1 MFKPIISSD
10 SHVCEPPDL
19 FIDRIDK
26 KYLDDAPRVVNDPKR
41 GDVYEIKGLK
51 KAIPL
56 SLVSAAGQ
64 PPEKLSAKGARFEN
78 LHKGGWDTAARLLDQ
93 DKDGI
98 YAEVIYPSVGME
110 ICNLADH
117 DYKKACMD
125 AYNLWIAE
133 FCDPAPDRLIGLGQT
148 PIRSIDEAIDDFRKI
163 KDLGL
168 KGVMLPGMPAIPNV
182 DYDHVMF
189 DPLWQAAI
197 DLDLPLSFHIL
208 TSGEMKGMSFRGSS
222 INSGYAIIRAN
233 QDIMSMFVN
242 SGVFM
247 RNPDLKIVCVE
258 ADAGWVPHF
267 VYRLDHTYNRHRFR
281 LRGAELDKMPSEYF
295 LENIYLTFQDDI
307 VAFTM
312 MDKMNPARIMW
323 ANDFPHSDSTWPWSQ
338 DLLQKYVA
346 PLPQKQ
352 QDMLLHDNVAELY
365 KLDIAS

>member
-19 FIDRIDK
+19 FTARIDK
-26 KYLDDAPRVVNDPKR
+26 KYLDDAPRIINDPKR
-41 GDVYEIKGLK
+41 GDVYTIKGLK
-51 KAIPL
+51 KQIPL
-56 SLVSAAGQ
+56 SLVSAAGL
-64 PPEKLSAKGARFEN
+64 PPEKLAAKGAKFEN
-78 LHKGGWDTAARLLDQ
+78 LHKGGWDPTARLLDQ

-98 YAEVIYPSVGME
+98 AAEVIYPSVGME
-110 ICNLADH
+110 VCNLKDH

-125 AYNLWIAE
+125 AYNLWITE

-148 PIRSIDEAIDDFRKI
+148 PIRSISEAIEDLQKI

-168 KGVMLPGMPAIPNV
+168 KGVMLPGRPAMEDI
-182 DYDHVMF
+182 DYDDPIF
-189 DPLWQAAI
+189 DDLWQAAI
-197 DLDLPLSFHIL
+197 DLELPLSFHIL
-208 TSGEMKGMSFRGSS
+208 TSNEGKHMQFRGTS

-233 QDIMSMFVN
+233 QDIMSMFVT
-242 SGVFM
+242 SGIFM
-247 RNPDLKIVCVE
+247 RNPKLKIVCVE

-267 VYRLDHTYNRHRFR
+267 IYRMDHTYNRHRFR

-312 MDKMNPARIMW
+312 LDAMNPRRIMW

-338 DLLQKYVA
+338 DLLKKYVA
-346 PLPQKQ
+346 PLPQEQ

-365 KLDIAS
+365 NLNIG

>member
-10 SHVCEPPDL
+10 SHVCEPPGT
-19 FIDRIDK
+19 FVDRIDK
-26 KYLDDAPRVVNDPKR
+26 KFLDVAPRVVHDPKR
-41 GDVYEIKGLK
+41 GDIFDIKGIK

-56 SLVSAAGQ
+56 SLISAAGI
-64 PPEKLSAKGARFEN
+64 PPEKLSTKGAKVED
-78 LHKGGWDTAARLLDQ
+78 LHKGGWDPAARLLDQ

-98 YAEVIYPSVGME
+98 SAEVIYPSVGME
-110 ICNLADH
+110 ICNLTDH

-125 AYNLWIAE
+125 AYNLWITE

-148 PIRSIDEAIDDFRKI
+148 PIRSIDEGIEDLRKI
-163 KDLGL
+163 KALGL
-168 KGVMLPGMPAIPNV
+168 KGVMLPGRPAIPDV
-182 DYDHVMF
+182 DYDHEMF
-189 DPLWQAAI
+189 DSFWQAAI
-197 DLDLPLSFHIL
+197 DLELPLSFHIL
-208 TSGEMKGMSFRGSS
+208 TSGEMKSMEFRGTS

-242 SGVFM
+242 SGIFM
-247 RNPDLKIVCVE
+247 RNPKLKIVCVE

-267 VYRLDHTYNRHRFR
+267 VYRMDHTYNRHRFR
-281 LRGAELDKMPSEYF
+281 LRGPELDKMPSEYF

-312 MDKMNPARIMW
+312 MDSMNPKRIMW

-346 PLPQKQ
+346 PLPQAQ

-365 KLDIAS
+365 NLNTAH